1 MKRRERERLME
12 LILAHELVVR
22 ERDAALM
29 AVRALM
35 EELTARERAEER
47 LEGRRAML
55 AERLARARLN
65 IVMLTEELERERAA
79 GRDTAMLDHP
89 SAPTKMIPDLEV
101 VEGRVQGVPGAKER
115 AAEAHAWD
123 MENDG
128 GPSF

>member
-89 SAPTKMIPDLEV
+89 SAPTPIPDLEM
-101 VEGRVQGVPGAKER
+101 VEGRVRGVPGTKPR
-115 AAEAHAWD
+115 MPSDGWD
-123 MENDG
+123 GENDG